1 MTPHPVKRICAIE
14 NSTKYARH
22 KITFCSFRSTPCQPN
37 HCTMPPNQQARIAH
51 VDFHYQVLEVPLDYE
66 ASDLIPA
73 HVAGKQ
79 QVGLEG
85 VRERGAELTESD
97 SYWDWSQSYKKAADD
112 SASYWEWPVQTPS
125 RKVQRNASDDV
136 VAVAIKGSRKSDTLS
151 ESLPPV
157 TVPGEGHL
165 DSLSYWDMSDRR
177 AAASDYYWAESKQ

>member
-1 MTPHPVKRICAIE
+1 V
-14 NSTKYARH
+14 KYAR
-22 KITFCSFRSTPCQPN
+22 KDIIFCSFRSTHRQPN
-37 HCTMPPNQQARIAH
+37 RCTMPPNQQARIAH
-51 VDFHYQVLEVPLDYE
+51 AEFHYQVLEVPLDYE
-66 ASDLIPA
+66 ASASDLIPA

-85 VRERGAELTESD
+85 VRERGADLTESD

-112 SASYWEWPVQTPS
+112 SASYWEWPAQTPS
-125 RKVQRNASDDV
+125 RKFQRNASDDV
-136 VAVAIKGSRKSDTLS
+136 VAVVIKESRKSDTLS
-151 ESLPPV
+151 ESFPAI